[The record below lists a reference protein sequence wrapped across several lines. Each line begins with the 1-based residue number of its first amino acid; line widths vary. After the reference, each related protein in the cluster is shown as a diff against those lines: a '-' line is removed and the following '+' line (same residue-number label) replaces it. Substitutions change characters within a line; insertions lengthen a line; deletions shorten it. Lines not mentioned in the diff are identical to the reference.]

1 MIIET
6 IAADQVPSE
15 REAGSLLLDVRSPAE
30 FRGGHV
36 RGAVNLPLE
45 AVTAAKVGGLR
56 GADAT
61 RRVVLLCASGKRAT
75 VAAERIAGKGIQF
88 LVVTGGTAAC
98 AQAGLPLDKTSNGV
112 ISIERQVRIAA
123 GTLVFG
129 GVLLG
134 AYVSPVF
141 YGLSGF
147 IGFGLIFAG
156 VTDWCGMGLLLAKAP
171 WNK

>member
-1 MIIET
+1 MTIET
-6 IAADQVPSE
+6 IAASDIEAE
-15 REAGSLLLDVRSPAE
+15 RALNPLLLDVRSPAE

-45 AVTAAKVGGLR
+45 LVTVAKVSALR
-56 GADAT
+56 GVDVT
-61 RRVVLLCASGKRAT
+61 RHVVLLCAAGKRAT
-75 VAAERIAGKGIQF
+75 VAAERLTGKGLQL

-98 AQAGLPLDKTSNGV
+98 ATAGLPLDKISNGV

-129 GVLLG
+129 GVMLG
-134 AYVSPVF
+134 ANVHPYF

-156 VTDWCGMGLLLAKAP
+156 VTDWCGMGLLIARAP
-171 WNK
+171 WNR

>member
-1 MIIET
+1 MTIET
-6 IAADQVPSE
+6 IAASDIEAE
-15 REAGSLLLDVRSPAE
+15 RARNSLLLDVRSPAE

-45 AVTAAKVGGLR
+45 LVTVAKVSTLR
-56 GADAT
+56 GGNPD
-61 RRVVLLCASGKRAT
+61 RHVVLLCAAGKRAT
-75 VAAERIAGKGIQF
+75 DAAERLSGKGLQI

-98 AQAGLPLDKTSNGV
+98 ATAGLPLDKISNGV
-112 ISIERQVRIAA
+112 ISVERQVRIAA

-134 AYVSPVF
+134 ANVHPGF
-141 YGLSGF
+141 YGLSAFVGA
-147 IGFGLIFAG
+147 GLVFAG
-156 VTDWCGMGLLLAKAP
+156 VTDWCGMGLLIARVP

>member
-1 MIIET
+1 MTIET
-6 IAADQVPSE
+6 IAATDIEGE
-15 REAGSLLLDVRSPAE
+15 RARGSLLLDVRSPAE

-45 AVTAAKVGGLR
+45 LVTVAKVIALR
-56 GADAT
+56 GVDNT
-61 RRVVLLCASGKRAT
+61 RHVVLLCAAGKRAT
-75 VAAERIAGKGIQF
+75 LAAERLSGKGLQV

-98 AQAGLPLDKTSNGV
+98 ASAGLPLDKSSNGV

-123 GTLVFG
+123 GTLVFT
-129 GVLLG
+129 GVMLG
-134 AYVSPVF
+134 AYVDPAF

-147 IGFGLIFAG
+147 IGAGLIFAG
-156 VTDWCGMGLLLAKAP
+156 VTDWCGMGLLIAKAP

>member
-1 MIIET
+1 MTIET
-6 IAADQVPSE
+6 IAASDIEAE
-15 REAGSLLLDVRSPAE
+15 RARNSLLLDVRSPAE

-45 AVTAAKVGGLR
+45 LVTVAKVSTLR
-56 GADAT
+56 GGNPD
-61 RRVVLLCASGKRAT
+61 RHVVLLCAAGKRAT
-75 VAAERIAGKGIQF
+75 VAAERLSGKGLQI

-98 AQAGLPLDKTSNGV
+98 ATAGLPLDKISNGV
-112 ISIERQVRIAA
+112 ISVERQVRIAA

-134 AYVSPVF
+134 ANVHPGF
-141 YGLSGF
+141 YALSAFVGAGLV
-147 IGFGLIFAG
+147 FAG
-156 VTDWCGMGLLLAKAP
+156 VTDWCGMGLLIARAP

>member
-1 MIIET
+1 MTIET
-6 IAADQVPSE
+6 IAASDIEAE
-15 REAGSLLLDVRSPAE
+15 RARNSLLLDVRSPAE

-45 AVTAAKVGGLR
+45 LVTVAKVSTLR
-56 GADAT
+56 GGNPD
-61 RRVVLLCASGKRAT
+61 RHVVLLCAAGKRAT
-75 VAAERIAGKGIQF
+75 AAADRLSGKGLQI

-98 AQAGLPLDKTSNGV
+98 ATAGLPLDKISNGV
-112 ISIERQVRIAA
+112 ISVERQVRIAA

-134 AYVSPVF
+134 ANVHPGF
-141 YGLSGF
+141 YGLSAFVGA
-147 IGFGLIFAG
+147 GLVFAG
-156 VTDWCGMGLLLAKAP
+156 VTDWCGMGLLIARVP

>member
-1 MIIET
+1 MTIET
-6 IAADQVPSE
+6 IAASDIEAE
-15 REAGSLLLDVRSPAE
+15 RARNSLLLDVRSPAE

-45 AVTAAKVGGLR
+45 LVTVAKVSALR
-56 GADAT
+56 GVDTT
-61 RRVVLLCASGKRAT
+61 RHVVLLCAAGKRAT
-75 VAAERIAGKGIQF
+75 IAAERLSGKGLQL

-98 AQAGLPLDKTSNGV
+98 ATAGLPMDKISNGV

-123 GTLVFG
+123 GTMVFT
-129 GVLLG
+129 GVMLG
-134 AYVSPVF
+134 TFVHPAF

-147 IGFGLIFAG
+147 IGAGLIFAG
-156 VTDWCGMGLLLAKAP
+156 VTDWCGMGLLIAKAP

>member
-1 MIIET
+1 MTIET
-6 IAADQVPSE
+6 IAASDIEAE
-15 REAGSLLLDVRSPAE
+15 RARNSLLLDVRSPAE

-45 AVTAAKVGGLR
+45 LVTVAKVSALR
-56 GADAT
+56 GVDVT
-61 RRVVLLCASGKRAT
+61 RHVVLLCAAGKRAT
-75 VAAERIAGKGIQF
+75 IAAERLTGKGLHL

-98 AQAGLPLDKTSNGV
+98 ATAGLSLDKISNGV
-112 ISIERQVRIAA
+112 ISIERQTRIAA

-129 GVLLG
+129 GVMLG
-134 AYVSPVF
+134 ANVHPYF

-156 VTDWCGMGLLLAKAP
+156 VTDWCGMGLLIARAP

>member
-15 REAGSLLLDVRSPAE
+15 RTAGSLLLDVRSAAE

-36 RGAVNLPLE
+36 RGAINLPLE
-45 AVTAAKVGGLR
+45 LVTHTKVGELR
-56 GADAT
+56 GGDTA
-61 RRVVLLCASGKRAT
+61 RRVVLLCAAGKRAT
-75 VAAERIAGKGIQF
+75 MAAERLGGKGLLL

-98 AQAGLPLDKTSNGV
+98 AQAGLPLDKSSNGV

-123 GTLVFG
+123 GTLVFA

-134 AYVSPVF
+134 AYVDPAF

-147 IGFGLIFAG
+147 IGAGLIFAG
-156 VTDWCGMGLLLAKAP
+156 VTDWCGMGLLIAKAP

>member
-15 REAGSLLLDVRSPAE
+15 RDAGSLLLDVRSPAE

-36 RGAVNLPLE
+36 RGATNLPLE
-45 AVTAAKVGGLR
+45 AVTAAKVGQLR
-56 GADAT
+56 GENAT
-61 RRVVLLCASGKRAT
+61 RRIVLLCASGKRAT
-75 VAAERIAGKGIQF
+75 VAAERLSGQSLQI
-88 LVVTGGTAAC
+88 LVVTGGTIAC
-98 AQAGLPLDKTSNGV
+98 AQGGQPLDKTSNGV

-129 GVLLG
+129 GVMLG
-134 AYVSPVF
+134 TFVHPGF

-147 IGFGLIFAG
+147 IGAGLVFAG
-156 VTDWCGMGLLLAKAP
+156 VTDWCGMGLLLARAP
-171 WNK
+171 WNR

>member
-15 REAGSLLLDVRSPAE
+15 RDAGSLLLDVRSPAE

-36 RGAVNLPLE
+36 RGATNLPLE
-45 AVTAAKVGGLR
+45 AVTAAKAVQLR
-56 GADAT
+56 GENAA

-75 VAAERIAGKGIQF
+75 LAAERLSGKGLQI

-98 AQAGLPLDKTSNGV
+98 AQCGQPLDKISNGV
-112 ISIERQVRIAA
+112 ISIERQTRIAA
-123 GTLVFG
+123 GTLVLS

-134 AYVSPVF
+134 AYVDPAF

-147 IGFGLIFAG
+147 IGAGLIFAG
-156 VTDWCGMGLLLAKAP
+156 LTDWCGMGLLIAKAP

>member
-1 MIIET
+1 MTIET
-6 IAADQVPSE
+6 IAATDIEAE
-15 REAGSLLLDVRSPAE
+15 RALNPLLLDVRSPAE

-45 AVTAAKVGGLR
+45 LVTVAKVSALR
-56 GADAT
+56 GVDAT
-61 RRVVLLCASGKRAT
+61 RHIVLLCAAGKRAT
-75 VAAERIAGKGIQF
+75 VAAERLSGKGLHLI
-88 LVVTGGTAAC
+88 VVSGGTDAC
-98 AQAGLPLDKTSNGV
+98 AAAGLPLDKTSNGV

-134 AYVSPVF
+134 ANVHPYF

-147 IGFGLIFAG
+147 IGAGLVFAG
-156 VTDWCGMGLLLAKAP
+156 VTDWCGMGLLIARAP